1 MSKHITIITGEV
13 SGDLYGALLA
23 EQLKDFDPS
32 VRITGIGG
40 ERMRACGVETFLD
53 SNELSVV
60 GFWEAI
66 VRLPKLRKALE
77 ATKRRLSKQRPDLLI
92 LIDYPGFNLRLAE
105 FARKRGIKVMYY
117 VSPQVWAWGRNRINL
132 IKKNVDKM
140 VVILPFEVDLY
151 HRAGVDVTYVGH
163 PLLDVV
169 RTEMDRQQFF
179 DLLSIP
185 EGMRLVALFPG
196 SRLNEVT
203 RHMEPLLKT
212 VPIVRRNLQDVEF
225 VVATL
230 PNFEGLIK
238 EIITRTGES
247 VHILTDNRYEALKH
261 SDVAIV
267 CSGTVTLEAALLDT
281 PAIVIYR
288 LALFSWAVGK
298 MVVKV
303 PYISL
308 TNLVAGSK
316 VIPEYVQDAV
326 NPKTLASET
335 ISLLTNENRRRK
347 MLEHLKLVRDRLGPP
362 GASRRTAELALSLI
376 SG

>member
-151 HRAGVDVTYVGH
+151 HKAGIDVTYVGH

-169 RTEMDRQQFF
+169 RTEMDRKQFF
-179 DLLSIP
+179 DLLAIP
-185 EGMRLVALFPG
+185 QKMRLVALFPG

-212 VPIVRRNLQDVEF
+212 VPIVRRKLQDVEF

-230 PNFEGLIK
+230 PNFERLIK
-238 EIITRTGES
+238 DIITRTGES
-247 VHILTDNRYEALKH
+247 VHIQTDNRYEALKH

-298 MVVKV
+298 MVVRV

>member
-23 EQLKDFDPS
+23 EQLQDFDPS

-66 VRLPKLRKALE
+66 VRLPRLRKALE
-77 ATKRRLSKQRPDLLI
+77 ATKRRLSKQHPDLLI

-151 HRAGVDVTYVGH
+151 HKAGIDVTYVGH

-179 DLLSIP
+179 DLLAIP
-185 EGMRLVALFPG
+185 EKMRLVALLPG

-212 VPIVRRNLQDVEF
+212 VPIVRRKLQDVEF

-238 EIITRTGES
+238 DIITRTGES

-335 ISLLTNENRRRK
+335 ISLLTNDNRRRK